1 MPRPHFKY
9 IYFFLIVFSNSAF
22 SLETHCEN
30 EQQVIFNCK
39 IINSTK
45 IISVCRQAMAENQ
58 DEKYLQYRFGTLSK
72 VELTFP
78 KKHNIKEGQ
87 FSYRRFYSRNSGTR
101 DYDLLFN
108 IGGNKYHIYWNEG
121 SKSDGEPLDKVVI
134 SSGIYVSANNGKSI
148 ALECSDNVI
157 QNFESSSAYNVK
169 DVDEF

>member
-1 MPRPHFKY
+1 MKTPHFKY
-9 IYFFLIVFSNSAF
+9 IYFLLIVFSNSAF
-22 SLETHCEN
+22 SFETHCEN

-45 IISVCRQAMAENQ
+45 IVSVCRQALAENQ
-58 DEKYLQYRFGTLSK
+58 DEKYLQYKYGTLNK

-78 KKHNIKEGQ
+78 NKHNIKEGQ
-87 FSYRRFYSRNSGTR
+87 YSYRKFYSRNSGTL

-108 IGGNKYHIYWNEG
+108 IGRNKYHIYWNDN
-121 SKSDGEPLDKVVI
+121 SVSDGEPSDKVVI

-148 ALECSDNVI
+148 HLGCSNDVI
-157 QNFESSSAYNVK
+157 QNFESSSAYNIK